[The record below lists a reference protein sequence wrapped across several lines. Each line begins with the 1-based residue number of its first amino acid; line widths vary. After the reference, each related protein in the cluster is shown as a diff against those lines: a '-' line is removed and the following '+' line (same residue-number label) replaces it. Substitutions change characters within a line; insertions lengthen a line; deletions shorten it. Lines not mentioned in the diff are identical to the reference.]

1 MSSVMQI
8 PVSRQHAQ
16 RPSTEPR
23 ALLPTADAT
32 MAVVERVF
40 AETVEGHVHEGILCY
55 SDRLKLL
62 RTAQRLHIERFRAN
76 LIIAL
81 VQRQSQTTR
90 PKMRMAADSAMTP
103 RRWKITSV
111 LGIVLLVEAATAAS
125 VCWALRLF

>member
-1 MSSVMQI
+1 MSGLAQI
-8 PVSRQHAQ
+8 PIFRQRAK
-16 RPSTEPR
+16 RPPATSQL
-23 ALLPTADAT
+23 LLPTTDAT

-40 AETVEGHVHEGILCY
+40 AETVEGNVHEGILCY

-90 PKMRMAADSAMTP
+90 PRMRLAVESSATP
-103 RRWKITSV
+103 RRWRVTSA
-111 LGIVLLVEAATAAS
+111 LGIVLVVE
-125 VCWALRLF
+125 

>member
-8 PVSRQHAQ
+8 PLSRQ
-16 RPSTEPR
+16 RPSAKPQS
-23 ALLPTADAT
+23 LLPTTDAT
-32 MAVVERVF
+32 MAVIERVF

-90 PKMRMAADSAMTP
+90 PKMRIVTDSSTKS
-103 RRWKITSV
+103 RRWRVTSA
-111 LGIVLLVEAATAAS
+111 LGGVLLIEAVAVGTIY
-125 VCWALRLF
+125 WALRLF

>member
-1 MSSVMQI
+1 M
-8 PVSRQHAQ
+8 
-16 RPSTEPR
+16 
-23 ALLPTADAT
+23 DAT

-40 AETVEGHVHEGILCY
+40 AETVDGHVYEGILCY

-81 VQRQSQTTR
+81 VQRQSQTSR
-90 PKMRMAADSAMTP
+90 PKMRMAAESSATP

-111 LGIVLLVEAATAAS
+111 VGIVLLVEAVTAAS
-125 VCWALRLF
+125 VCWAFRLF